1 MDYDKLIDA
10 EIQAFIRHTATL
22 YPEDAVET
30 SPEAQRQVY
39 EDLCRAYRQPYPEGV
54 GADDRLADGVPV
66 RIYTAGH
73 PTRSVLYL
81 HGGGFVVGSLQT
93 HDDICAEI
101 CAQTGY
107 RVVAVDYRLSPE
119 HAHPAAFKDCW
130 TAANWVRSE
139 YGDDIV
145 LAGDSAGGTLA
156 ASVAHHARGRMEGI
170 VGLVLI
176 YPALGGDMDQG
187 SYLEHAHAPMLTRE
201 DMIYYM
207 AVRHGGPPPQ
217 GDVTSEPLQ
226 DSDYS
231 GLPPTVIFT
240 ADCDPL
246 RDDGRDY
253 RDRSREAGGQ
263 VFLINEP
270 GLVHSYLRA
279 RHTAAAAGDSF
290 ERITVAIEALGQGLW
305 PYE

>member
-1 MDYDKLIDA
+1 MDYDTLIDA
-10 EIQAFIRHTATL
+10 EIRDFIRHTATL

-30 SPEAQRQVY
+30 SAGAQRQVY
-39 EDLCRAYRQPYPEGV
+39 EDLCRAYRAPRPEGV
-54 GADDRLADGVPV
+54 TSQDLMAGDVPV
-66 RIYTAGH
+66 RVYSAGQ
-73 PTRSVLYL
+73 PTRTILYM
-81 HGGGFVVGSLQT
+81 HGGGFVVGSLET
-93 HDDICAEI
+93 HDDICAEL

-119 HAHPAAFKDCW
+119 HRHPAAFEDCR
-130 TAANWVRSE
+130 TAAHWALAR
-139 YGDDIV
+139 YGDDMV

-156 ASVAHHARGRMEGI
+156 AAVAHDARGQLEGI
-170 VGLVLI
+170 LGVVLI
-176 YPALGGDMDQG
+176 YPALGGDPDQG
-187 SYLEHAHAPMLTRE
+187 SYFEHANAPLLTRE

-207 AVRHGGPPPQ
+207 EVRHGGPAPQ
-217 GDVTSEPLQ
+217 GDPTSEPLQ
-226 DSDYS
+226 DSDFS

-253 RDRSREAGGQ
+253 RDRIREAGGQ
-263 VFLINEP
+263 VFRINEP
-270 GLVHSYLRA
+270 GLIHSYLRA
-279 RHTAAAAGDSF
+279 RHSSARARDSF

>member
-1 MDYDKLIDA
+1 MDYDSLIDA
-10 EIQAFIRHTATL
+10 EIQAFIRHTDTL
-22 YPEDAVET
+22 YPADAVDT
-30 SPEAQRQVY
+30 SPQDQRQVY
-39 EDLCRAYRQPYPEGV
+39 EDLCKVYRAPRPEGV
-54 GADDRLADGVPV
+54 EAKDLSADGVPV
-66 RIYTAGH
+66 RVYTAGH
-73 PTRSVLYL
+73 PTRTVLYL
-81 HGGGFVVGSLQT
+81 HGGGFVVGSLET

-119 HAHPAAFKDCW
+119 HRHPAAFDDCW
-130 TAANWVRSE
+130 AAANWAKAE
-139 YGDDIV
+139 FGDDLV

-156 ASVAHHARGRMEGI
+156 AAVAHHARGRLDG
-170 VGLVLI
+170 VLGVVLV
-176 YPALGGDMDQG
+176 YPALGGDPDQG
-187 SYLEHAHAPMLTRE
+187 SYLEHAHAPMLTRD

-207 AVRHGGPPPQ
+207 AVRHGGTAPG
-217 GDVTSEPLQ
+217 GDPTSEPLQ
-226 DSDYS
+226 DSDFS

-253 RDRSREAGGQ
+253 RDRIRDAGGQ
-263 VFLINEP
+263 VFRINEP

-279 RHTAAAAGDSF
+279 RHSAAAARDSF
-290 ERITVAIEALGQGLW
+290 ERITVAIEALGQGIW

>member
-1 MDYDKLIDA
+1 MDYDTLIDP
-10 EIQAFIRHTATL
+10 EIWTFIRHTATL

-30 SPEAQRQVY
+30 SPAAQRQVY
-39 EDLCRAYRQPYPEGV
+39 EDLCKAYRAPFPEGIT
-54 GADDRLADGVPV
+54 AQDLSADGVPV
-66 RIYTAGH
+66 RVYTAGQ
-73 PTRSVLYL
+73 PTKTVLYV

-119 HAHPAAFKDCW
+119 HAHPAAFEDCW
-130 TAANWVRSE
+130 AATNWARSE
-139 YGDDIV
+139 YGDEIV

-156 ASVAHHARGRMEGI
+156 ASVAHHARGRVDGI
-170 VGLVLI
+170 LGLVLV

-187 SYLEHAHAPMLTRE
+187 SYLEHAEAPMLTRE
-201 DMIYYM
+201 DMVYYM
-207 AVRHGGPPPQ
+207 EVRHGGTVPA

-226 DSDYS
+226 DSDYAD
-231 GLPPTVIFT
+231 LPPTVIFT

-253 RDRSREAGGQ
+253 RDRIREAGGQ
-263 VFLINEP
+263 VFWINEP

-279 RHTAAAAGDSF
+279 RHSAAVARDSF
-290 ERITVAIEALGQGLW
+290 ERITVAIEALGQGIW